1 MPASFLRWKIIG
13 HEITVS
19 SCIRGGLEWTLGRM
33 SSLREYKESS
43 TGMGCPKKWRSCIQ
57 EMRRWSIKRYGLV
70 MRFSRSGWWL
80 DLMTVKIFSNL
91 DDSVTLW
98 FCELLQAVQ
107 LQMPDMNLTQG
118 IQNYLLPKRKKKV
131 FATHAQI
138 SQKLR
143 LKIDLL

>member
-1 MPASFLRWKIIG
+1 
-13 HEITVS
+13 
-19 SCIRGGLEWTLGRM
+19 
-33 SSLREYKESS
+33 
-43 TGMGCPKKWRSCIQ
+43 
-57 EMRRWSIKRYGLV
+57 
-70 MRFSRSGWWL
+70 
-80 DLMTVKIFSNL
+80 MTVKIFSNL